1 MIKAVETIL
10 LQDITA
16 IKNALVESDY
26 GPGLIKDHKDTKAR
40 SYENQRAITRFKTIV
55 YSISTALTFLVIG
68 VSVAANW
75 IKIFG

>member
-10 LQDITA
+10 LEDIAA
-16 IKNALVESDY
+16 IKNALIESEY